1 MRPLG
6 KIKYT
11 SHTTVNY
18 KMKLSIINKI
28 SASYN
33 NFNGIFSEVVQLI
46 ECEKIIKKHR
56 DREDD
61 EDEYNKGI
69 KALK

>member
-1 MRPLG
+1 M
-6 KIKYT
+6 T
-11 SHTTVNY
+11 
-18 KMKLSIINKI
+18 
-28 SASYN
+28 ASSN
-33 NFNGIFSEVVQLI
+33 NFNGIFTEVVQLI

-61 EDEYNKGI
+61 EDKYNKGI